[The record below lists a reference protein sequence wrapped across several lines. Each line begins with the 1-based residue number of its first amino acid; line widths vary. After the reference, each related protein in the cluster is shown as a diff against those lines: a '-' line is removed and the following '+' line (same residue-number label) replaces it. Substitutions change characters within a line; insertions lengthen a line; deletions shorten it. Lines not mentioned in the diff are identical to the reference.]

1 MIELTI
7 NGGVPSYTILWSNGV
22 NTEDQTNLTA
32 GTYEVTVVDG
42 NGCMNSVEVIV
53 LNNQTNSVTEVSA
66 NNMTVFPNPSMGN
79 TTVRW
84 EEAMVELTVI
94 DNHGRVIYQKDIQGL
109 NSVELNTLNS
119 GTYLVNLYSKEGI
132 ADTQRIVV
140 L

>member
-1 MIELTI
+1 
-7 NGGVPSYTILWSNGV
+7 
-22 NTEDQTNLTA
+22 
-32 GTYEVTVVDG
+32 
-42 NGCMNSVEVIV
+42 
-53 LNNQTNSVTEVSA
+53 
-66 NNMTVFPNPSMGN
+66 
-79 TTVRW
+79 
-84 EEAMVELTVI
+84 MVELTVI